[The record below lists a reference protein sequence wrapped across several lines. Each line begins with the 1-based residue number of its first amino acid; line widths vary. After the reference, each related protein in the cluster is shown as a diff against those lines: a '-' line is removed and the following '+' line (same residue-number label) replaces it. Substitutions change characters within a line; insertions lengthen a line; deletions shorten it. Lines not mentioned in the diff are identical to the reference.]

1 MVHLKNKLDKLTEQ
15 QSNDS
20 KETSHTLQHEDEWIM
35 MNWDDMGD
43 ATTKPLGK
51 PCATHCT
58 CSLYSLYVKHSNYW
72 GHLLGFTAGE

>member
-15 QSNDS
+15 QSSDS

-51 PCATHCT
+51 PCALHCT
-58 CSLYSLYVKHSNYW
+58 SSLCTPFK
-72 GHLLGFTAGE
+72 T